1 MKSALPK
8 VLHDICGKPMLSYVT
23 SACRVAGIDRLI
35 VVVGHQQ
42 EKVRAALANEDITW
56 VEQAEQL
63 GTGHAVMVCRE
74 ALSGFT
80 GSVLVIAGDMPL
92 VRRTTLAGLYE
103 AREASGHALSIA
115 TTVLDDPTG
124 YGRIVRNEMGELEA
138 IVEHNDCTPPQRDI
152 REVNPSYY
160 CFDGAALFEALDQVK
175 PSGKKKEYYITDA
188 IHLLRES
195 GKGVSAP
202 IQVAAEDAMGINS
215 RMDLSL
221 VTRVMQDRIQRN
233 ILDDGVT
240 IVDPDNTWIEADV
253 TVGQDAII
261 HPFSHIGTGA
271 RIGENCTIGPFGLVA
286 RGEEVAA
293 GETVSGNA
301 LAGAI

>member
-35 VVVGHQQ
+35 VVVGHEQ
-42 EKVRAALANEDITW
+42 EKVRAALASEDITW

-92 VRRTTLAGLYE
+92 VRRATLAGLYE
-103 AREASGHALSIA
+103 ARESNGDALAIA

-138 IVEHNDCTPPQRDI
+138 IVEHNDCTPQQREI

-202 IQVAAEDAMGINS
+202 IQVPAEDAMGINS

-221 VTRVMQDRIQRN
+221 VTRVMQDRIQRS
-233 ILDDGVT
+233 ILEDGVT

-253 TVGQDAII
+253 TVGQDTVI
-261 HPFSHIGTGA
+261 HPFSHIGASA
-271 RIGENCTIGPFGLVA
+271 RIGENCTIGPFGLVP

-301 LAGAI
+301 PAGAI